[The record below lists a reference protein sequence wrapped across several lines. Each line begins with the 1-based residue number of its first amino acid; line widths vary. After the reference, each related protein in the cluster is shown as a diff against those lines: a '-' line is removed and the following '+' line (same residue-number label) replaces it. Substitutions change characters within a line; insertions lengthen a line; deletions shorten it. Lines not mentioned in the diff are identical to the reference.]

1 MTLQEVAVTIGYL
14 ATIGGALVFIWKVW
28 KQIKDVAEGQ
38 KCMLRSEIMNI
49 YYRHCDDKEPVLRE
63 FERKNLDALYAAY
76 ERLHGNTFVSDIYKE
91 MRGWHVSS

>member
-1 MTLQEVAVTIGYL
+1 VAGTIGYL
-14 ATIGGALVFIWKVW
+14 ATIGGALVFIWKVG

-49 YYRHCDDKEPVLRE
+49 YYRHCDEEVPTLRE

-91 MRGWHVSS
+91 MRRWHVSS